1 MNFANP
7 HYFSAILDGITHRFI
22 LVMESEAAKG
32 HNGYVP
38 PRFTVGG
45 MNGTRDPRLSTLKQ
59 LMEVGVKKSA
69 LQIPP
74 NWVMVHQFIY
84 IIHENTD
91 EFGWQYRHQWP
102 YAVPGPKDEP

>member
-74 NWVMVHQFIY
+74 SKKISSSNFSLISKHLFRNRLGYGSSVY
-84 IIHENTD
+84 L
-91 EFGWQYRHQWP
+91 YYP
-102 YAVPGPKDEP
+102 

>member
-74 NWVMVHQFIY
+74 SKKISSQTSLSSQ
-84 IIHENTD
+84 NTVCINRL
-91 EFGWQYRHQWP
+91 GYGSSV
-102 YAVPGPKDEP
+102 YLYYS

>member
-22 LVMESEAAKG
+22 IVMECESLRG
-32 HNGYVP
+32 HIGYSP

-45 MNGTRDPRLSTLKQ
+45 MNGTRDPRHSSLKQ
-59 LMEVGVKKSA
+59 LLEVGVKKSA

-74 NWVMVHQFIY
+74 S
-84 IIHENTD
+84 
-91 EFGWQYRHQWP
+91 
-102 YAVPGPKDEP
+102 K

>member
-7 HYFSAILDGITHRFI
+7 HYFSAILDGINHRFI
-22 LVMESEAAKG
+22 LVMESETLSG
-32 HNGYVP
+32 QPGYCP

-45 MNGTRDPRLSTLKQ
+45 MNGTRDPRLSTIKQ

-74 NWVMVHQFIY
+74 SNLNPPFFFFLSLIFSLQ
-84 IIHENTD
+84 
-91 EFGWQYRHQWP
+91 
-102 YAVPGPKDEP
+102 